1 MKILIKKFNK
11 VITYQN
17 KTNSPQRGMVNKIKI
32 KKISNIEK
40 YYR

>member
-17 KTNSPQRGMVNKIKI
+17 KTNSSQRGMVNKIKV
-32 KKISNIEK
+32 KKTSSIEK